1 MRRPPS
7 GAESIDRLRRGELT
21 VVAGG
26 LFAIVT
32 VLGVRV
38 HGARFPMRVDRAGSG
53 IVDSIRAPRRLVIG
67 LGKLEPATL
76 FPRLVAYGSILFAA
90 VLVLGLVTMAWRR
103 GDRWAALLS
112 IVAPTLA
119 VILVDVVAK
128 PLVGRY
134 HGAALAFPS
143 GHATG
148 AAATAALLLVLLN
161 RWYGWRC
168 ALRWMPVV
176 AVLPLAVGTG
186 VVRLGW
192 HYPTD
197 VVGGVAFGA
206 AVVVALA
213 AAIPGPPWAGTS

>member
-1 MRRPPS
+1 MR
-7 GAESIDRLRRGELT
+7 I
-21 VVAGG
+21 
-26 LFAIVT
+26 
-32 VLGVRV
+32 
-38 HGARFPMRVDRAGSG
+38 DRAGSG
-53 IVDSIRAPRRLVIG
+53 IVDSIRAPRQLVVD
-67 LGKLEPATL
+67 LGRFQPATL
-76 FPRLVAYGSILFAA
+76 LPRLVAYGSILFAA
-90 VLVLGLVTMAWRR
+90 LLVLSLAAMAVRR
-103 GDRWAALLS
+103 RDPWAAVLS
-112 IVAPTLA
+112 LVAPLLA
-119 VILVDVVAK
+119 VTLVDVLAK

-148 AAATAALLLVLLN
+148 AAATAALVLVLLN

-168 ALRWMPVV
+168 AVRWMPVV
-176 AVLPLAVGTG
+176 ALLPLAVGTG

>member
-7 GAESIDRLRRGELT
+7 GAESIDRLRRGELW
-21 VVAGG
+21 VMSAG
-26 LFAIVT
+26 LFAIVA
-32 VLGVRV
+32 VLALRVR
-38 HGARFPMRVDRAGSG
+38 GARLPMRVDRAGSG
-53 IVDSIRAPRRLVIG
+53 IVDSIRAPRQLAIQLRS
-67 LGKLEPATL
+67 LEPGAL
-76 FPRLVAYGSILFAA
+76 FRHLVAYGSILVAA
-90 VLVLGLVTMAWRR
+90 VLVLGLVAMACQRR
-103 GDRWAALLS
+103 DTWAAMLS
-112 IVAPTLA
+112 LVAPMLA
-119 VILVDVVAK
+119 VTLVDVLAK

-148 AAATAALLLVLLN
+148 AAATAALVLVLLN

-168 ALRWMPVV
+168 ALRWMPLV
-176 AVLPLAVGTG
+176 ALLPLAVGTG

-206 AVVVALA
+206 AVVLALA
-213 AAIPGPPWAGTS
+213 AAIPGPSRVPA